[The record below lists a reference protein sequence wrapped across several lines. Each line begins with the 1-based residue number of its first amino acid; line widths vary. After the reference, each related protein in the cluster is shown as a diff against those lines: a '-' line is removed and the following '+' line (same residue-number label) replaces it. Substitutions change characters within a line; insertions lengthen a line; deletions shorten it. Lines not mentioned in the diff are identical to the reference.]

1 VASPSNVIQ
10 CEHCGRKNRVPAA
23 ARGTP
28 RCAQCHE
35 PLPWITE
42 ADDPSFAE
50 VSDAGSLP
58 VLVDVW
64 APWCGPCRMVSPV
77 LDRLAH
83 ELAGRVK
90 LVKVNA
96 DAAPGVARRFSV
108 QGIPTL
114 LLMRRGQVVARQTG
128 AQPEPALRAWLE
140 RGLADSASAPTAQG

>member
-1 VASPSNVIQ
+1 MNVIQ
-10 CEHCGRKNRVPAA
+10 CQNCGRKNRVPAA

-28 RCAQCHE
+28 RCAQCHK
-35 PLPWITE
+35 PLPWIAD
-42 ADDPSFAE
+42 ADDGSFAE
-50 VSDAGSLP
+50 VADAGSLP

-64 APWCGPCRMVSPV
+64 APWCGPCRMVSPA

-96 DAAPGVARRFSV
+96 DAAPGVARGFSV

-114 LLMRRGQVVARQTG
+114 LLLRRGQVVARQTG

-140 RGLADSASAPTAQG
+140 RELASSASAESSQA

>member
-1 VASPSNVIQ
+1 MNVTQ
-10 CEHCGRKNRVPAA
+10 CENCGRKNRVPAA
-23 ARGTP
+23 ARGTA
-28 RCAQCHE
+28 RCAECHE
-35 PLPWITE
+35 PLPWIAE
-42 ADDPSFAE
+42 ADDNSFAE
-50 VSDAGSLP
+50 VADAGSLP

-108 QGIPTL
+108 QGIPTM
-114 LLMRRGQVVARQTG
+114 LLMWRGEVVARQTG

-140 RGLADSASAPTAQG
+140 HALADSASAPNGRG

>member
-1 VASPSNVIQ
+1 MNVIQ
-10 CEHCGRKNRVPAA
+10 CQNCGRKNRVPAA

-28 RCAQCHE
+28 RCAQCHK
-35 PLPWITE
+35 PLPWIAE
-42 ADDPSFAE
+42 ADDGSFAE
-50 VSDAGSLP
+50 VADAGSLP

-83 ELAGRVK
+83 ELAGRLK

-96 DAAPGVARRFSV
+96 DAAPRVASRFSV

-128 AQPEPALRAWLE
+128 ARPEPALRAWLE
-140 RGLADSASAPTAQG
+140 HELASSASAQS

>member
-1 VASPSNVIQ
+1 MPQ
-10 CEHCGRKNRVPAA
+10 AA
-23 ARGTP
+23 AVDRRRGYG
-28 RCAQCHE
+28 
-35 PLPWITE
+35 
-42 ADDPSFAE
+42 SFAE
-50 VSDAGSLP
+50 VADAGSLP

-64 APWCGPCRMVSPV
+64 APWCGPCRTVSPV

-96 DAAPGVARRFSV
+96 DAAPGVASRFSV

-128 AQPEPALRAWLE
+128 ARPEPALRA
-140 RGLADSASAPTAQG
+140 

>member
-1 VASPSNVIQ
+1 MNVVQ
-10 CEHCGRKNRVPAA
+10 CENCGRKNRVPAA

-28 RCAQCHE
+28 RCAQCHK

-42 ADDPSFAE
+42 ADDHSFAE
-50 VSDAGSLP
+50 VADAGSLP

-96 DAAPGVARRFSV
+96 DAAPGVAGR
-108 QGIPTL
+108 
-114 LLMRRGQVVARQTG
+114 
-128 AQPEPALRAWLE
+128 
-140 RGLADSASAPTAQG
+140 

>member
-1 VASPSNVIQ
+1 VNVIQ
-10 CEHCGRKNRVPAA
+10 CENCGRKNRVPAA

-28 RCAQCHE
+28 RCAQCHK
-35 PLPWITE
+35 PLPWVAE
-42 ADDPSFAE
+42 ADDGSFAE
-50 VSDAGSLP
+50 VADAGSLP

-77 LDRLAH
+77 LDRLAV

-96 DAAPGVARRFSV
+96 DAAPGVASRFSV

-128 AQPEPALRAWLE
+128 ALPEPALRNWLE
-140 RGLADSASAPTAQG
+140 HELASSASAQPPHA

>member
-1 VASPSNVIQ
+1 VNVIQ
-10 CEHCGRKNRVPAA
+10 CENCGRKNRVPAA

-28 RCAQCHE
+28 RCAQCHK
-35 PLPWITE
+35 PLPWVAE
-42 ADDPSFAE
+42 ADDGSFAE
-50 VSDAGSLP
+50 VADAGSLP

-96 DAAPGVARRFSV
+96 DAAPGVASRFSV

-128 AQPEPALRAWLE
+128 ALPEPALRNWLE
-140 RGLADSASAPTAQG
+140 HELAGSASPESPHD